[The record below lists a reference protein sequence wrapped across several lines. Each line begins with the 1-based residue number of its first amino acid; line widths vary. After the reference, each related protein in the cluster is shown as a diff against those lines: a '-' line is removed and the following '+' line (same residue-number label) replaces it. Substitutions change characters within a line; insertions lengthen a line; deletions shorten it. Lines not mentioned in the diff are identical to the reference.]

1 MSHKASCWLAEI
13 PADALTGAQF
23 RVLFHLCD
31 AHNSKRDPE
40 TACFPDQARLREA
53 TGLSNGGLNNAL
65 NALETAGFILRRRA
79 TEPGTKV
86 RRTYYILGCDFDQ
99 ADDQTTLNGDCEA
112 GTNSTF
118 CGTNSTLDGIKLQ
131 IGGVSYKPVSNRKE
145 EPRACA
151 GTRARTREGEAG
163 KGTTS
168 APPKRQAEKPRRAE
182 KRSAPAATASTDPN
196 AALVH
201 LADWIK
207 SDRYIPPS
215 AVSNTQ
221 RDALLQM
228 GLVDEAT
235 LRARQIY

>member
-13 PADALTGAQF
+13 PAEALTGAQF

-40 TACFPDQARLREA
+40 TACFPRQDRLREA
-53 TGLSNGGLNNAL
+53 TGLSNGGLNKAL
-65 NALETAGFILRRRA
+65 NALEAAGFIRRRRT
-79 TEPGTKV
+79 TEPGSAV
-86 RRTYYILGCDFDQ
+86 QRTYYILGCDLEKGQ
-99 ADDQTTLNGDCEA
+99 EQTPLSGDRA
-112 GTNSTF
+112 NSTF
-118 CGTNSTLDGIKLQ
+118 CEANSTFQGGKLHF
-131 IGGVSYKPVSNRKE
+131 GGVSYEPVSNRKE
-145 EPRACA
+145 EPRAGA
-151 GTRARTREGEAG
+151 GTRAGARVGEAG
-163 KGTTS
+163 NGTTS
-168 APPKRQAEKPRRAE
+168 APPKRQVEKPRRDE
-182 KRSAPAATASTDPN
+182 KRLAPAATTSPDPN
-196 AALVH
+196 AALVR

-207 SDRYIPPS
+207 SERFIPPS